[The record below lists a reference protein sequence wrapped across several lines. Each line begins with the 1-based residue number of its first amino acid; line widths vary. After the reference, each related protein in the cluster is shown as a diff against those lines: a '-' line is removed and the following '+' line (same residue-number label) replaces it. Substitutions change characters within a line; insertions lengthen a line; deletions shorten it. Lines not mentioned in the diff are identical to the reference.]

1 MMVDLTG
8 TPQKPGPGGVG
19 LHIDIQSVLFGT
31 RCGRERQTW
40 EHAVRDMQEGKRK
53 MDVRQCKDLTRAINC
68 VKTAESLTPVLL
80 VKMAMAEIKTKF
92 LVLTDANHTI
102 PTCHQM
108 IIARISAIEESET
121 HQFASWA
128 TMVVVSWIDIT
139 DKSVEFN
146 IAKGQNSFA
155 NIVYDPDASPESVKQ
170 MCEHWPAAVFVNV
183 MWVWIDEVDVDDN
196 RNKLIDMLQH
206 YVRGMAAVDAE
217 RMGLQKGEDFL
228 FLWRSVGKAVRGLL
242 GLASPKPGLASLED
256 VRYIYPSNSQNLD
269 GIVAD
274 IPVLGRSLVMALRT
288 GSVKLVWKEFYNSF
302 QQSVGYAEQQKDD
315 YKQFEQDLESVLN
328 DVNASQV
335 LTVARATALVDVL
348 GTFSAQIKAWKGGL
362 REDACEHI
370 MEDMTRLC
378 SAAFLRLSS
387 TDPWAQQ
394 CVQALT
400 VALNFLDNDWLKQQ
414 VSDFS
419 LRMEAGQVED
429 ALQQSVAQ
437 LQINIDVQGLEDV
450 VNKLSASA
458 DVDPQLIVKARALF
472 EKVVGYAV
480 NEGIRLLESA
490 DAEIQKGWVAISSF
504 CQAVGL
510 GTDHA
515 AWTQIFNNMAAV
527 VKSSIALC
535 QAAPQRDHAT
545 DTLQDVLVPLDPF
558 LVPLCKAIKG
568 MKVALA
574 TVQVST
580 TDSVNLLETFKTKAW
595 PLAMEIVHHRVE
607 MPIRSTLQALCD
619 DAVQNAR
626 ELKRVCGGNPTGGNW
641 SAKRPD
647 STPILDWAQTTL
659 VALTKVDSQNMATFS
674 TSATE
679 ANNLRSIHKT

>member
-1 MMVDLTG
+1 
-8 TPQKPGPGGVG
+8 
-19 LHIDIQSVLFGT
+19 
-31 RCGRERQTW
+31 
-40 EHAVRDMQEGKRK
+40 
-53 MDVRQCKDLTRAINC
+53 
-68 VKTAESLTPVLL
+68 
-80 VKMAMAEIKTKF
+80 
-92 LVLTDANHTI
+92 
-102 PTCHQM
+102 
-108 IIARISAIEESET
+108 
-121 HQFASWA
+121 
-128 TMVVVSWIDIT
+128 
-139 DKSVEFN
+139 
-146 IAKGQNSFA
+146 
-155 NIVYDPDASPESVKQ
+155 
-170 MCEHWPAAVFVNV
+170 
-183 MWVWIDEVDVDDN
+183 
-196 RNKLIDMLQH
+196 
-206 YVRGMAAVDAE
+206 
-217 RMGLQKGEDFL
+217 
-228 FLWRSVGKAVRGLL
+228 
-242 GLASPKPGLASLED
+242 
-256 VRYIYPSNSQNLD
+256 
-269 GIVAD
+269 
-274 IPVLGRSLVMALRT
+274 
-288 GSVKLVWKEFYNSF
+288 
-302 QQSVGYAEQQKDD
+302 
-315 YKQFEQDLESVLN
+315 
-328 DVNASQV
+328 
-335 LTVARATALVDVL
+335 
-348 GTFSAQIKAWKGGL
+348 
-362 REDACEHI
+362 

-429 ALQQSVAQ
+429 ALQHSVAQ
-437 LQINIDVQGLEDV
+437 LQINIDVQGPEDV

-490 DAEIQKGWVAISSF
+490 DAEIQKGWVAISFF

-515 AWTQIFNNMAAV
+515 AWTQVFNNMAGV

-619 DAVQNAR
+619 DAVQNTR

-641 SAKRPD
+641 SAKRPE

-679 ANNLRSIHKT
+679 ANNLRSIHKKKSVTSTKQNNEATLQAQNRLQTALATYKEVFPGKTFKVDLSPEHRTLLDGIPGDCVTAQVTKVEYLVAMTLKSMQEGSPSPQEIEKSLARMDTYTANVASQAKKPWTQVIHPEFVKAIVASKKAGANKNAEEVQDLAALTRLAEEVADKDKKDKSDKKDKKDKSEKKDKKDKSEKKDKKEKAAGPAAAPGPAKRQKKS